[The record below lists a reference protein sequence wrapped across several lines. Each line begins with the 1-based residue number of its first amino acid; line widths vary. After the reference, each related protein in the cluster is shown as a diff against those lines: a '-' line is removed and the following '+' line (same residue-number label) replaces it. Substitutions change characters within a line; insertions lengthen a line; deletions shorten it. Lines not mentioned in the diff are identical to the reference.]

1 MLFRSRYLERIASAL
16 CVVHAA
22 GLLHR
27 DLKPPNVMLREDD
40 EVALIDFGLARNLEG
55 GLQSTHT
62 GVLRGSPYYMSPE
75 QALGE
80 ELDPRTDI
88 YSLGVIFY
96 EMLTGRKPFTGTSA
110 IEVLQEHVNAPVP
123 QLPSALSHHQPLL
136 ARLLAKSREERFP
149 NAQEVLA
156 AIGESG
162 EPLEAQITAA

>member
-1 MLFRSRYLERIASAL
+1 
-16 CVVHAA
+16 
-22 GLLHR
+22 
-27 DLKPPNVMLREDD
+27 
-40 EVALIDFGLARNLEG
+40 
-55 GLQSTHT
+55 
-62 GVLRGSPYYMSPE
+62 MSPE

-136 ARLLAKSREERFP
+136 ARLMAKSRDDRF
-149 NAQEVLA
+149 ASADELLSALA
-156 AIGESG
+156 AAR
-162 EPLEAQITAA
+162 EPAEARISAA